1 MTQPPFGFVPLS
13 QSLPYWPSD
22 LFGEPEILNEIGL
35 RDFVVSQPDP
45 DHLSVSGTLLW
56 FQEFAIDI
64 PGLEGVSVAF
74 LSGNG
79 YSALPFQVDVLPS
92 FALAFPSL
100 SFSLRIRSSLIK
112 PVRKDAD
119 GKWVPVVDA
128 TGKVKPAQIDFSG
141 VGVRVAA
148 TGDVDVIMPAGAP
161 QIGFG
166 PVAIGDSGL
175 VLEVHGLAPYLS
187 ASQTPPPGAPPGF
200 RGIALKSA
208 KLYLPADLDIPLE
221 PSSIQFDNLLIGTG
235 GFSGT
240 IQGNWTPT
248 FDTATNTYSGN
259 GSGALF
265 GIPFGL
271 RSLSLTLKQ
280 NVPTGSNFKGELLL
294 PFFSQPVMLDLGLS
308 GDGSFHVGLS
318 AVQPAGVTSSS
329 GLISFERPGLLKLQ
343 LDGLGF
349 EKQGD
354 LYTVKLSGRLK
365 PLLGGID
372 WPEFQVKN
380 LSIDSKGNVR
390 LEGGWLDLGT
400 GYALD
405 FYGFRLEITKLGF
418 GKTEDGGKWIG
429 FSGGLKLVDGMPAG
443 ASVEGL
449 RITWYEDGRQT
460 KITLNGVGVEFEIPE
475 VLKFKGAV
483 SYRELTITGPNG
495 PEQVHRF
502 DGDIKLSLISLDLEI
517 SATLVVGTSTDAL
530 GTYTFF
536 AIYLGVELPAG
547 IPLFAT
553 GLGLYGMAGLF
564 ALQMEPD
571 KHPDEEWFAGW
582 YHRPTIGVT
591 DLKKKWINRRDS
603 LALGAGV
610 TIGTLAD
617 NGYTFAGKFLLV
629 IVFPGPI
636 LLIEGK
642 ANLLKER
649 AKLTDDP
656 IFRALVVL
664 DNRAGTFLMGLD
676 AKYKYDDA
684 GSLIS
689 IKGSAEAFFDF
700 HDADKWHL
708 YVGQKDPKE
717 KRIQAEIFKLF
728 HAEAYLMIDHIALAT
743 GAWIG
748 FDKHWGFGPLSV
760 TVQAW
765 IQSDAIL
772 SWKPVQLHG
781 ELWLHGN
788 AALKV
793 FGFGISLSADARIV
807 ADVFE
812 PFHLLGDFK
821 VGIGLPWPL
830 PSFSAHI
837 TLEWGPTP
845 TPPRLPLPLKE
856 IAVEHFKSTASW
868 PLPRASLLLPSYDS
882 SGDGFLE
889 APQPSVAAAEAL
901 APPAQAPV
909 VPLDARPHITFGRA
923 VNDDALVGVNVQ
935 PVTPEWERIGDPA
948 HNEGPVRA
956 RYAVAEVALHKY
968 VAGSWELI
976 ARKGSIANTSGVS
989 TLYGS
994 WAPMPQLPSGSGANV
1009 GQVKLWL
1016 WSKTPFD
1023 FTRNTGG
1030 AWDEWFTAAFPDYP
1044 CIPPA
1049 TDRIVC
1055 CDFERVALIPPL
1067 HSPWS
1072 CPDQPR
1078 LKISWLG
1085 ADEQVTALSPSVAG
1099 LTHALCVPGSVTING
1114 KAQPNEI
1121 RVDLAEPAQSVEL
1134 TVVEPTVTH
1143 NWQCIDFRTLQP
1155 AAGPNPKVIDQ
1166 TVFLVRDGRGMA
1178 VAQTQLAYITTT
1190 TGRVIGLNCG
1200 FQTIVDLPCTA
1211 EGVQV
1216 TLTHMSSP
1224 AVLVAEDAAGN
1235 VVAKAQMTTVP
1246 RETQT
1251 VPLQASGI
1259 RRVRIL
1265 ARQDETWL
1273 HEVCFLCEAGTS
1285 LQATG
1290 IDAAG
1295 NTYGPFYPSA
1305 HLIEVVGTK
1314 LVGVRLRGDPQICL
1328 TKVCANLG
1336 PDPQDVHLR
1345 EEYEQHLQEEIARWS
1360 STGEVLEPDS
1370 DYRIKVVTTLETAD
1384 FAPDPGF
1391 NQIRWQTEFAYFR
1404 THGAPGLTTLTPPA
1418 QADPANSSIGL
1429 EDLTHYVRQTVPPTV
1444 PAAGERPPLPR
1455 PVFRAYDVGAEFN
1468 EDYVDLM
1475 YRISRRDLGLY
1486 LYDNNNRPVRDA
1498 AGRLIVLANEWGVTE
1513 QLTLDASDTRWISTI
1528 DGSDCLNIDTTVIP
1542 HDRTLTAAREGQVLD
1557 ADTVYEGRLVPLLL
1571 HEDWTKPAVGAFAS
1585 GPSGTLGG
1593 WTVLDQ
1599 GSNLAPSKWTIGEIG
1614 TPASR
1619 YVAQTTSI
1627 WGGLAPANEPAKP
1640 GTLLLAGDATW
1651 DDYRLSVF
1659 VRSSTDGAVGVV
1671 FRYVDASNYYR
1682 VSYDRAGYRRL
1693 VSVVDGVLTV
1703 LGEDDFTYQTN
1714 TDYLLTIEAV
1724 GSALR
1729 VYEDGALVFAVD
1741 DEALPAGK
1749 IGLYSWKNPGV
1760 RFTDVRVDD
1769 FRATAPIVYRFKFTT
1784 SKYANF
1790 LHLLHSFEDETWKAT
1805 LDPATALDAQT
1816 NTALAAAAD
1825 PATLVADPETR
1836 AYESLADLA
1845 LAEAARQEAS
1855 VVEATRVERG
1865 SQAIALLVRSP
1876 EPISWSRA
1884 ALNVLRSP
1892 TRALAAIPPG
1902 RLKLISAS
1910 FASSSA
1916 DDESLTVL
1924 LRERDELD
1932 GTRIDLLQAP
1942 GPFAAADEG
1951 SIFRDD
1957 FADPA
1962 GVVFEER
1969 FGSRALDHYNIVDQ
1983 GTSSGPSH
1991 WMAGAEIVQDTNIY
2005 GGSIAATAIEK
2016 PGTLALQR
2024 AHTWRDLRITAKL
2037 RSDDDDSI
2045 GLVFRYVDGDNYY
2058 RFSIDSERAYRRLV
2072 KFVGGAATLLW
2083 QDNYAYSVGQAYTL
2097 VLEAVGPQLV
2107 GSIDGQLLFAVTDKD
2122 LSIGRVGWYCW
2133 ANVAARFQRLTV
2145 ETPPTPLILWQPAL
2159 VDRTG
2164 LDVVD
2169 DPAATGGPSAWA
2181 AASGTL
2187 SQTAVIAATSAEP
2200 AAFATYALAHGVDVD
2215 DATFAVRLAS
2225 TGAGAIGVIFRY
2237 QDDDNYYRFS
2247 MHRSGGYRRLIR
2259 KFAGVVSVLWQDPQI
2274 YDQNRKYDL
2283 TIAMQGSSLR
2293 GFLDGAALFA
2303 VRDGVL
2309 THGRVGF
2316 YTADDGGASFEQV
2329 AVINARRQIGVW
2341 RVRDETDTG
2350 GPSVWVSG
2358 NGLLRQSGSIGD
2370 FTAPDF
2376 LGTVALAGEATGSNY
2391 RVRAQMSSDGA
2402 GVIGLVFRSR
2412 DSDNEYRLGFDH
2424 PHGNRRLVKRTNGI
2438 SSVLWQQSQS
2448 YAPGTPFEL
2457 AVTAVG
2463 SRLRGFV
2470 DGAPLFDLVDTDHP
2484 AGAVG
2489 LYVSGDPTARFTK
2502 VRLSAPSLDD
2512 YALFRDAF
2520 ADGSTSGFT
2529 FVDEGTAAAPS
2540 SWSINGGVLT
2550 QTSDIFELPIDRT
2563 TLAKHGTNALAG
2575 DPAWTDVILRVK
2587 LRSEDD
2593 DAIGVLFRYQ
2603 DTTHYYRFSMDSQ
2616 RGYRRLVKNVGGTF
2630 TQLWED
2636 AVAYEVGREYEVVIL
2651 AVGSELRGFI
2661 DRVPVFVVGD
2671 PDIASGRVGLYTWG
2685 NHDAR
2690 FISISVY
2697 PASQRAT
2704 DFVLDEHFASDTG
2717 RWTFIDQGT
2726 PGGPSTWTFGGS
2738 ELRQTSGIEDGSAP
2752 TDLVKAGTLALTG
2765 DRDWI
2770 NYRAS
2775 FRLRSD
2781 ADGSIGVLV
2790 RYADPDHWCRFSMDR
2805 RDGYRRL
2812 VKNEDGVLS
2821 LLWSDAVAYEIG
2833 REYILTIDCIDDRI
2847 TGYVNGVRLFSVED
2861 ATIRSGGIG
2870 LYAWRNGGAR
2880 FAEVRVAAATWR
2892 PYFEFDREL
2901 PLPAGTQIRIFSGG
2915 ESSTPAPPAGVTHR
2929 FRASLGD
2936 RGVVSFPAEGVIA
2949 RVVRR
2954 SGLVEHQHRF
2964 EPDSTF
2970 SSVAF
2975 KVLRK
2980 ADGTG
2985 FFVIPTAPPLA
2996 AGTYRLALVYRRNN
3010 TAADPGSQVLR
3021 QAGDNGDEHV
3031 VVDVPWVTH

>member
-1 MTQPPFGFVPLS
+1 MTQAPFGFVPLS

-128 TGKVKPAQIDFSG
+128 TGNVKPAQIDFSG

-148 TGDVDVIMPAGAP
+148 TGDVDVIMPLGAP

-187 ASQTPPPGAPPGF
+187 ASQTPPQGAPPGF

-208 KLYLPADLDIPLE
+208 KLYLPPDLDIPLE

-240 IQGNWTPT
+240 VQGNWTPT
-248 FDTATNTYSGN
+248 FDTATSTYSGN
-259 GSGALF
+259 GSGTLF

-271 RSLSLTLKQ
+271 RSLSLTFKQ

-429 FSGGLKLVDGMPAG
+429 FSGGLKLVEGMPAG

-483 SYRELTITGPNG
+483 SYRDLTITGPNG

-517 SATLVVGTSTDAL
+517 SATLVVGTSTDAG

-582 YHRPTIGVT
+582 YHRPTIGVV

-793 FGFGISLSADARIV
+793 FGFGISMSADARIV

-856 IAVEHFKSTASW
+856 IAIEHFKSTASW

-882 SGDGFLE
+882 NGDGFLE
-889 APQPSVAAAEAL
+889 APQPSVAVTEGL
-901 APPAQAPV
+901 GPPAGAPV

-923 VNDDALVGVNVQ
+923 VNDDALIGVNVQ
-935 PVTPEWERIGDPA
+935 LTTPGWERIGDPA
-948 HNEGPVRA
+948 RNEGPVRA
-956 RYAVAEVALHKY
+956 RYAVDEVALHKY
-968 VAGSWELI
+968 VAGSWELV
-976 ARKGSIANTSGVS
+976 ARKGSTANASGVS

-994 WAPMPQLPSGSGANV
+994 WAPIPQLPSGSGANV

-1023 FTRNTGG
+1023 FTRNTG
-1030 AWDEWFTAAFPDYP
+1030 ASWDEWFTAAFPDYP

-1049 TDRIVC
+1049 TDRIIC

-1072 CPDQPR
+1072 CLEEPR

-1085 ADEQVTALSPSVAG
+1085 PDEQVTALSPSVAG

-1121 RVDLAEPAQSVEL
+1121 RIDLAEPAQSVEL
-1134 TVVEPTVTH
+1134 TVVEPAVTRT
-1143 NWQCIDFRTLQP
+1143 WQCVDFRTLQP
-1155 AAGPNPKVIDQ
+1155 ATGANPKVIDQ
-1166 TVFLVRDGRGMA
+1166 TVFLVRDRQGVA
-1178 VAQTQLAYITTT
+1178 VAQTQLASVTTT
-1190 TGRVIGLNCG
+1190 TGQVIGLNCG
-1200 FQTIVDLPCTA
+1200 FETIVDLPCTA
-1211 EGVQV
+1211 ESVQV

-1235 VVAKAQMTTVP
+1235 VIAKAQMTTVA

-1295 NTYGPFYPSA
+1295 NTYGPFYPAA

-1384 FAPDPGF
+1384 FAPDPSF
-1391 NQIRWQTEFAYFR
+1391 NQKRWQTEFAYFR
-1404 THGAPGLTTLTPPA
+1404 TLGAPGLTTLTLPA

-1429 EDLTHYVRQTVPPTV
+1429 EDLTAYVRQTVPPTV

-1528 DGSDCLNIDTTVIP
+1528 DGSDCLNIDTTIIP
-1542 HDRTLTAAREGQVLD
+1542 HDRTLTAARDGQVLD

-1571 HEDWTKPAVGAFAS
+1571 HEDWMTPAVGAFAS

-1593 WTVLDQ
+1593 WIVLDQ
-1599 GSNLAPSKWTIGEIG
+1599 GSSGGPSKWIVGETG
-1614 TPASR
+1614 SPASR
-1619 YVAQTTSI
+1619 YLAQTTSI
-1627 WGGLAPANEPAKP
+1627 WGGLAAANEPAKP
-1640 GTLLLAGDATW
+1640 GTMLLTGDATW

-1659 VRSSTDGAVGVV
+1659 TRSSTDGAMGVV
-1671 FRYVDASNYYR
+1671 FRYADTNNYYR

-1693 VSVVDGVLTV
+1693 VSVVDGALAVLA
-1703 LGEDDFTYQTN
+1703 EDDFTHQTD

-1729 VYEDGALVFAVD
+1729 IYQDGALVFAVD
-1741 DEALPAGK
+1741 DQALSSGK

-1760 RFTDVRVDD
+1760 RLSDVRVDD
-1769 FRATAPIVYRFKFTT
+1769 FRRTAPIVYRFKFTT

-1790 LHLLHSFEDETWKAT
+1790 FHLVHSFEDATWKAT
-1805 LDPATALDAQT
+1805 LDPATALDAQIT
-1816 NTALAAAAD
+1816 TALAAAAD
-1825 PATLVADPETR
+1825 PTLAPADPETR
-1836 AYESLADLA
+1836 AYESLADLV

-1855 VVEATRVERG
+1855 VVEATRVERS
-1865 SQAIALLVRSP
+1865 SQAIALLIRSP
-1876 EPISWSRA
+1876 EPITWDRA
-1884 ALNVLRSP
+1884 AITVLRSP
-1892 TRALAAIPPG
+1892 SLTLAATPPG
-1902 RLKLISAS
+1902 QLKLASAT
-1910 FASSSA
+1910 FASSSPN
-1916 DDESLTVL
+1916 DESLTLL
-1924 LRERDELD
+1924 LREREVLD
-1932 GTRIDLLQAP
+1932 GTRMELLQTP
-1942 GPFAAADEG
+1942 GPLAPAGEG
-1951 SIFRDD
+1951 SRFSDD
-1957 FADPA
+1957 FTDPA
-1962 GVVFEER
+1962 GVLFEER
-1969 FGSRALDHYNIVDQ
+1969 FGSRALDHYEIVDQ
-1983 GTSSGPSH
+1983 GSSGGPSH
-1991 WMAGAEIVQDTNIY
+1991 WLATSAEIMQGINIY
-2005 GGSIAATAIEK
+2005 GGSAAASAIEK
-2016 PGTLALQR
+2016 PGTIALLKGR
-2024 AHTWRDLRITAKL
+2024 TWSDARITVTV
-2037 RSDDDDSI
+2037 RSDDDDAI
-2045 GLVFRYVDGDNYY
+2045 GFVFRYTDEQNYY
-2058 RFSIDSERAYRRLV
+2058 RFSMDSERAYRRLV
-2072 KFVGGAATLLW
+2072 KFVNGAATLLW
-2083 QDNYAYSVGQAYTL
+2083 ADPVAYTVGQIYA
-2097 VLEAVGPQLV
+2097 LELEVVGYQLV
-2107 GSIDGQLLFAVTDKD
+2107 GSIDGQVLFAVTDKD
-2122 LSIGRVGWYCW
+2122 LSSGRVGFYCW
-2133 ANVAARFQRLTV
+2133 SNDTARFQGLTV
-2145 ETPPTPLILWQPAL
+2145 ETPSSPRILWQPAL
-2159 VDRTG
+2159 VDLG
-2164 LDVVD
+2164 GVDVVD
-2169 DPAATGGPSAWA
+2169 DPTASAGPSAWS
-2181 AASGTL
+2181 ASTGVLT
-2187 SQTAVIAATSAEP
+2187 QTAPIAATTGEP
-2200 AAFATYALAHGVDVD
+2200 AASASYALAHGVDVD

-2225 TGAGAIGVIFRY
+2225 TGAGGIGVLIRY

-2247 MHRSGGYRRLIR
+2247 MHRTGSYRRLIR
-2259 KFAGVVSVLWQDPQI
+2259 KRAGVVSVLWQDPQV
-2274 YDQNRKYDL
+2274 YDQNRSYDL
-2283 TIAMQGSSLR
+2283 TITTEGSSLR
-2293 GFLDGAALFA
+2293 GFVDGATLFA
-2303 VRDGVL
+2303 VRDGSL
-2309 THGRVGF
+2309 THGQVGF

-2329 AVINARRQIGVW
+2329 VVINARRQISGW
-2341 RVRDETDTG
+2341 RIRDETDAG
-2350 GPSVWVSG
+2350 GASVWASG
-2358 NGLLRQSGSIGD
+2358 GEVLRQSSAIGD
-2370 FTAPDF
+2370 ATAPEV
-2376 LGTVALAGEATGSNY
+2376 LGTVALAGSPNSSDY
-2391 RVRAQMSSDGA
+2391 RVHARMSSDGA
-2402 GVIGLVFRSR
+2402 GVVGLVFRSSDR
-2412 DSDNEYRLGFDH
+2412 DNEYRLGLDH
-2424 PHGNRRLVKRTNGI
+2424 PRGQRRLVKRTAGV
-2438 SSVLWQQSQS
+2438 SSVLWQQTGS

-2470 DGAPLFDLVDTDHP
+2470 DGSVIFDVVDGDHP
-2484 AGAVG
+2484 AGAIG
-2489 LYVSGDPTARFTK
+2489 LYVSGDPTARFTR
-2502 VRLSAPSLDD
+2502 VRMSGPSLDD

-2540 SWSINGGVLT
+2540 MWAMTGGVLT
-2550 QTSDIFELPIDRT
+2550 QTSDIFELPIDRN
-2563 TLAKHGTNALAG
+2563 TLAKRGTNALAG
-2575 DPAWTDVILRVK
+2575 DPNWSDVVLRVG
-2587 LRSEDD
+2587 LRSDDD
-2593 DAIGVLFRYQ
+2593 DAIGAFVRYH
-2603 DTTHYYRFSMDSQ
+2603 DATHYYRFSMDSQ

-2630 TQLWED
+2630 TNLWED
-2636 AVAYEVGREYEVVIL
+2636 GFAYEVGRNYELTIL
-2651 AVGSELRGFI
+2651 AVGSELRGFL
-2661 DRVPVFVVGD
+2661 DGVPMFVVDDG
-2671 PDIASGRVGLYTWG
+2671 DIATGGVGLYTWG
-2685 NHDAR
+2685 NRDAR
-2690 FISISVY
+2690 FVGVTVY
-2697 PASQRAT
+2697 PATARASG
-2704 DFVLDEHFASDTG
+2704 FLLDEQFTFDAG
-2717 RWTFIDQGT
+2717 RWTFTDQGT
-2726 PGGPSTWTFGGS
+2726 QSGPSTWTYVAG
-2738 ELRQTSGIEDGSAP
+2738 ELRQTSGIEDGSAL
-2752 TDLVKAGTLALTG
+2752 TDLPKAGTLALAG
-2765 DRDWI
+2765 DRAWTD
-2770 NYRAS
+2770 YRTS
-2775 FRLRSD
+2775 VRLRSD
-2781 ADGSIGVLV
+2781 TDGSIGVLV
-2790 RYADPDHWCRFSMDR
+2790 RYLDQDHWYRFSMDR
-2805 RDGYRRL
+2805 RDGSRRL
-2812 VKNEDGVLS
+2812 VKNDGGVLS
-2821 LLWSDAVAYEIG
+2821 LLWSDTVAYEIG
-2833 REYILTIDCIDDRI
+2833 REYIVSIDCISDRI
-2847 TGYVNGVRLFSVED
+2847 VGYLDGVQLFALED
-2861 ATIRSGGIG
+2861 AALTSGGVG

-2880 FAEVRVAAATWR
+2880 FAEVRVAPATWE
-2892 PYFEFDREL
+2892 PFYEFDREL
-2901 PLPAGTQIRIFSGG
+2901 PLPAGTQVRVFSGSDDSG
-2915 ESSTPAPPAGVTHR
+2915 STPPAGVIHR

-2936 RGVVSFPAEGVIA
+2936 RGEPSFPRAGVIA

-2954 SGLVEHQHRF
+2954 SGMVEHQRRF
-2964 EPDSTF
+2964 EPDSVRT
-2970 SSVAF
+2970 ALTF

-2980 ADGTG
+2980 ADGPGSSSSPPRPHCPPAPTVSRWSTG
-2985 FFVIPTAPPLA
+2985 GITPRPIPVARSCV
-2996 AGTYRLALVYRRNN
+2996 RLATRTTSRSRS
-3010 TAADPGSQVLR
+3010 TCPG
-3021 QAGDNGDEHV
+3021 
-3031 VVDVPWVTH
+3031 